1 MSISRNSLETPS
13 LNYIFLGNF
22 ILSNSIILVE
32 DIIRWNR
39 GFEIFSIDR
48 YDGKI
53 GNINIAG
60 KY

>member
-22 ILSNSIILVE
+22 ILPNSIILVE

-39 GFEIFSIDR
+39 GLEIFLIDR